1 MVALT
6 SMQAGEAWVD
16 GQHSKL
22 SAASVGDTFVCNLA
36 ANGIVRLNPPY
47 DFVRFYVSSATLDQL
62 AYDSGRRRFGGLRT
76 TPVGAQDRMMWG
88 LALATLPVLEEP
100 KSGTTLFLDAIA
112 LAFHDHVMHYYWGA
126 PESGGSIRAGLAPWQ
141 LRRAHAYIEA
151 HLDGDPSIAD
161 LAAECRLSA
170 THFARGFRQATGIPP
185 HRWLL
190 KRRIERA
197 KELLLGG
204 ELELAQIAL
213 DCGFSDQSH
222 FTRMF
227 VQSQGQSPGKWR
239 RLRYN

>member
-1 MVALT
+1 L
-6 SMQAGEAWVD
+6 
-16 GQHSKL
+16 
-22 SAASVGDTFVCNLA
+22 
-36 ANGIVRLNPPY
+36 
-47 DFVRFYVSSATLDQL
+47 RFYLSSATLDQL
-62 AYDSGRRRFGGLRT
+62 AYDGGLRRIGGLRT
-76 TPVGAQDRMMWG
+76 TPVGAQDPVMRG
-88 LALATLPVLEEP
+88 LALATLPMLEEP
-100 KSGTTLFLDAIA
+100 STGTTLFLDAIA
-112 LAFHDHVMHYYWGA
+112 LAFHGHVMHHYGGA
-126 PESGGSIRAGLAPWQ
+126 PESGGSVRVGLAPWQ

-170 THFARGFRQATGIPP
+170 SHFARGFRQATGMPP

-222 FTRMF
+222 FTRLF
-227 VQSQGQSPGKWR
+227 AQSQGQSPGKWR
-239 RLRYN
+239 RLRYS